1 MPSGADT
8 PIRNQTNLALKG
20 IIGIAAMATIANLTG
35 NTDDASNYSSI
46 ADNYITQWQTLGI
59 AMDADPPHTT
69 LAYGM
74 NDTYSEL
81 SSSESPVNVSELLSM
96 KICCTISMA
105 IKNSILDWSPKRY
118 MTCKVISTQPSS
130 RSMECHLTQE
140 LTMQTVGTF
149 FT

>member
-1 MPSGADT
+1 M
-8 PIRNQTNLALKG
+8 ALKG

-81 SSSESPVNVSELLSM
+81 SSSRSPLMMSELLSM
-96 KICCTISMA
+96 KVSCTIFMA
-105 IKNSILDWSPKRY
+105 IKNSILDWSLKRY
-118 MTCKVISTQPSS
+118 MTCKVISMQPFS
-130 RSMECHLTQE
+130 RSMEYLLTQV
-140 LTMQTVGTF
+140 LTMRTVGTS

>member
-1 MPSGADT
+1 M
-8 PIRNQTNLALKG
+8 ALKG

-81 SSSESPVNVSELLSM
+81 SSSRSPLMMSELLSM
-96 KICCTISMA
+96 KVSCTIFMA
-105 IKNSILDWSPKRY
+105 IKNSILDWSLKRY
-118 MTCKVISTQPSS
+118 MTCKVISMQPFS
-130 RSMECHLTQE
+130 RSMECLLTQV
-140 LTMQTVGTF
+140 LTMRTVGTS

>member
-1 MPSGADT
+1 
-8 PIRNQTNLALKG
+8 
-20 IIGIAAMATIANLTG
+20 MAKIANLTG
-35 NTDDASNYSSI
+35 NTNDASNYSSI

-81 SSSESPVNVSELLSM
+81 SPSRFPIIFSELLSM
-96 KICCTISMA
+96 KASCTISMA
-105 IKNSILDWSPKRY
+105 IENSILDWYLKPY
-118 MTCKVISTQPSS
+118 MTCKVTSMQPFSK
-130 RSMECHLTQE
+130 SMECLLTQA
-140 LTMQTVGTF
+140 LTMRTVGIS